1 MDDAGYGGFVSVPE
15 STKVAYVCNFRAFSL
30 SQTFTSP
37 CVLLF
42 SMSADIFKTSSKIS
56 ISLRRRTL
64 FGPPELLLFN
74 LHTKMVVLRAWELTF
89 RKSGAPASA
98 RCTFLED
105 WFPGFQPFIFQRNRK
120 IAPDGPTPPKSLAY
134 IIISGRLFIDF
145 ARLLSQHGLTYIT
158 SLTHLQTHSPT

>member
-1 MDDAGYGGFVSVPE
+1 MQ
-15 STKVAYVCNFRAFSL
+15 L
-30 SQTFTSP
+30 SCVFTSTNFYNCLCSP
-37 CVLLF
+37 LF
-42 SMSADIFKTSSKIS
+42 DVCRHLQKIFKNKRLASTPY
-56 ISLRRRTL
+56 T
-64 FGPPELLLFN
+64 FWNPECFLFN

-134 IIISGRLFIDF
+134 IIMLGRFPIDF

-158 SLTHLQTHSPT
+158 NLTHLQTHSPT